1 MEKRNMKVRLPN
13 QGGQAEMLK
22 RVQQLQEDMANTQAE
37 LESKE
42 YDVRSGGGMV
52 NIRINGKKEILSVK
66 LDPTVVTPDDVEM
79 LEDLLAAAV
88 NEAIRLVEDTNEQ
101 EMSKL
106 TGGLNLPGLGL

>member
-1 MEKRNMKVRLPN
+1 MKVRLPN

-42 YDVRSGGGMV
+42 YDVSSGGGMV
-52 NIRINGKKEILSVK
+52 NIRISGKKEILSVK
-66 LDPTVVTPDDVEM
+66 IDPTVVTPDDVEM

>member
-1 MEKRNMKVRLPN
+1 MKVRLPN

-22 RVQQLQEDMANTQAE
+22 RVQQLQEDMANTQDE

-42 YDVRSGGGMV
+42 YDVSSGGGMV

-66 LDPTVVTPDDVEM
+66 IDPTVVTPDDVEM

-101 EMSKL
+101 ETSKL

>member
-1 MEKRNMKVRLPN
+1 MKVRLPN

-22 RVQQLQEDMANTQAE
+22 RVQQLQEDMANPQAE

-42 YDVRSGGGMV
+42 YDVSSGGGMV

-66 LDPTVVTPDDVEM
+66 IDPTVVTPDDVEM

>member
-1 MEKRNMKVRLPN
+1 MKVRLPN

-42 YDVRSGGGMV
+42 YDVSSGGGMV

-66 LDPTVVTPDDVEM
+66 IDPTVVMPDDVEM

>member
-1 MEKRNMKVRLPN
+1 MKVRLPN

-42 YDVRSGGGMV
+42 YDVSSGGGMV

-66 LDPTVVTPDDVEM
+66 IDPTVVTPDDVEM

>member
-1 MEKRNMKVRLPN
+1 
-13 QGGQAEMLK
+13 
-22 RVQQLQEDMANTQAE
+22 MANTQAE

-42 YDVRSGGGMV
+42 YDVSSGGGMV

-66 LDPTVVTPDDVEM
+66 IDPTVVTPDDVEM

>member
-1 MEKRNMKVRLPN
+1 MKVRLPN

-37 LESKE
+37 LEAKE
-42 YDVRSGGGMV
+42 YDVSSGGGMV
-52 NIRINGKKEILSVK
+52 KIRINGKKEILSVK
-66 LDPTVVTPDDVEM
+66 IDPAVVTADDVEM

-88 NEAIRLVEDTNEQ
+88 NEAIRMVEDTNEQ

>member
-1 MEKRNMKVRLPN
+1 MKVRLPN

-42 YDVRSGGGMV
+42 YDVSSGGGMV
-52 NIRINGKKEILSVK
+52 KIRINGKKEILSVK
-66 LDPTVVTPDDVEM
+66 IDPTVVTPDDVEM

>member
-1 MEKRNMKVRLPN
+1 MKVRLPN

-42 YDVRSGGGMV
+42 YDVSSGGGMV

-66 LDPTVVTPDDVEM
+66 IDPTVVTPDDVEM

-88 NEAIRLVEDTNEQ
+88 KEAIRLE
-101 EMSKL
+101 
-106 TGGLNLPGLGL
+106 

>member
-1 MEKRNMKVRLPN
+1 MKVRLPN

-42 YDVRSGGGMV
+42 YDVSSGGGMV

-66 LDPTVVTPDDVEM
+66 IDPTVVTPDDVEM

-106 TGGLNLPGLGL
+106 TGDLNLPGLGL

>member
-1 MEKRNMKVRLPN
+1 MKVRLPN

-42 YDVRSGGGMV
+42 YDVSSGGGMV

-66 LDPTVVTPDDVEM
+66 IDPTVVTSDDVEM

>member
-1 MEKRNMKVRLPN
+1 MKVRLPN

-42 YDVRSGGGMV
+42 YDVSSGGGMV

-66 LDPTVVTPDDVEM
+66 IDPTVVTPDDVEM
-79 LEDLLAAAV
+79 LEDLLVAAV
-88 NEAIRLVEDTNEQ
+88 NEALEKVDAETTSA
-101 EMSKL
+101 MSKF
-106 TGGLNLPGLGL
+106 TGGMGGGIPGLF

>member
-1 MEKRNMKVRLPN
+1 MKVRLPN

-42 YDVRSGGGMV
+42 YDVSSGSGMV

-66 LDPTVVTPDDVEM
+66 IDPTVVTPDDVEM

>member
-1 MEKRNMKVRLPN
+1 MKVRLPN

-42 YDVRSGGGMV
+42 YDVCSGGGMV

-66 LDPTVVTPDDVEM
+66 IDPTVVTPDDVEM

>member
-1 MEKRNMKVRLPN
+1 MKVRLPN

-22 RVQQLQEDMANTQAE
+22 RVQQLQEDMANTQDE

-42 YDVRSGGGMV
+42 YDVSSGGGMV

-66 LDPTVVTPDDVEM
+66 IDPTVVTPDDVEM